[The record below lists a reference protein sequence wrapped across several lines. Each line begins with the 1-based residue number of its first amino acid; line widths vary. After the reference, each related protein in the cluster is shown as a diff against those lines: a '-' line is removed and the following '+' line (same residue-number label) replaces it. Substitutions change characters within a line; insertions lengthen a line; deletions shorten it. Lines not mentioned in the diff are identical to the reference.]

1 MRTRKCPESR
11 WVTVVDPD
19 GRPRLEM
26 RWHVPAAIPAP
37 VQLVPPPA
45 VASLPEVIRAA

>member
-1 MRTRKCPESR
+1 MRTEECPESR

-26 RWHVPAAIPAP
+26 RWHVPAVVPSPAH
-37 VQLVPPPA
+37 LVPPPVAPLPA
-45 VASLPEVIRAA
+45 VVRAA